1 MVYMYVSVF
10 PPVRYLPYHIYTWTF
25 HALHH
30 NLSCHSSLSHTR
42 LFGLHI
48 QIPINNTFITIALL
62 QPDIRS
68 FEMSTIQKPFM
79 RRQGTWMHTFEH
91 QMLRGVDFL
100 TSLLSGFAPGEE
112 NHASC
117 SPLRDFVNHFLRK
130 RLPALFRVAVGF
142 VGSDGQTGVEHEDST
157 VCPRR
162 EQTAVFRGRDER
174 WIVLFECNVHVL
186 QTRRCRSRWPD

>member
-1 MVYMYVSVF
+1 MYVCICISTSKV
-10 PPVRYLPYHIYTWTF
+10 PTIPYLYMDF

-48 QIPINNTFITIALL
+48 QIPINNTFLTIALL

-130 RLPALFRVAVGF
+130 
-142 VGSDGQTGVEHEDST
+142 
-157 VCPRR
+157 
-162 EQTAVFRGRDER
+162 
-174 WIVLFECNVHVL
+174 
-186 QTRRCRSRWPD
+186 